1 MSFKGVFFDLYGTL
15 LVYGDMLVAWFDWL
29 SALYEQMTAHGLSI
43 SKEAFAVQCDGFF
56 EKPPPPERD
65 DGLTVYERRIQLLAV
80 GLGLELSDV
89 TVSKAADASVTAWQK
104 SITLDPNTLDVL
116 GALRSRKT
124 LGLIS
129 NFEHPPHIYLLL
141 SRLGL
146 ARLFDTVIVSG
157 DVGVEKPDPR
167 IFELALQQVGLKP
180 REAVYVGDT
189 AEDVQGALAAGMCP
203 ILIRR
208 NEEAE
213 GQIDTFRLE
222 QQASEIEHIE
232 GVETISSLMMLVD
245 MLGPKKVRRYGEE

>member
-15 LVYGDMLVAWFDWL
+15 LLYGDMLVAWFDWL
-29 SALYEQMTAHGLSI
+29 SALYEQMTACGLSI
-43 SKEAFAVQCDGFF
+43 TKEAFAVQCDGFF

-65 DGLTVYERRIQLLAV
+65 DGLTVYERRIESLAV
-80 GLGLELSDV
+80 GLGLKLSEMV
-89 TVSKAADASVTAWQK
+89 VSKAADASVSAWQK
-104 SITLDPNTLDVL
+104 SITIDPNALDVL
-116 GALRSRKT
+116 GALRARKT
-124 LGLIS
+124 LGLVS

-146 ARLFDTVIVSG
+146 ARLFDTVVVSG

-167 IFELALQQVGLKP
+167 IFELALRQVGLEP

-208 NEEAE
+208 DEETE
-213 GQIDTFRLE
+213 GQIDDFRLM
-222 QQASEIEHIE
+222 QQNSEVEHID
-232 GVETISSLMMLVD
+232 GVETISSLTMLVD
-245 MLGPKKVRRYGEE
+245 MLGPKKVRRYGKE

>member
-29 SALYEQMTAHGLSI
+29 SALYEQFTARGLSI
-43 SKEAFAVQCDGFF
+43 PKESFAVQCDGFF
-56 EKPPPPERD
+56 EKAAPPVQD
-65 DGLTVYERRIQLLAV
+65 DGLTVYERRIQTLAADV
-80 GLGLELSDV
+80 GLDLSDV

-104 SITLDPNTLDVL
+104 SILLDPSALDVL

-141 SRLGL
+141 SHLGL
-146 ARLFDTVIVSG
+146 ARYFDTVVVSG

-167 IFELALQQVGLKP
+167 IFDVALRQVGLEP

-189 AEDVQGALAAGMCP
+189 AEDAQGALAAGMCP
-203 ILIRR
+203 ILIHR
-208 NEEAE
+208 EEEVE
-213 GQIDTFRLE
+213 GRIDDFRLD
-222 QQASEIEHIE
+222 QQASEVEHIE
-232 GVETISSLMMLVD
+232 GVETISSLTMLVD
-245 MLGPKKVRRYGEE
+245 MLAPKKVRRYGEE